1 MRHFLS
7 IFPSEFGQLSR
18 LLICFFV
25 TISHHHMIIFHTHL
39 FPSGF
44 RQLSGLLICYVFC
57 FFYNFIS
64 SHIHISYLS
73 LSIRISSALWIINLL
88 CFFLSSHNHI
98 SHISL
103 SLRISS
109 ALQIMVIERRLRE
122 RSLIVRGSQ
131 GSSWRVTMI
140 ARWAFAS
147 SSTSSSSSS

>member
-1 MRHFLS
+1 
-7 IFPSEFGQLSR
+7 
-18 LLICFFV
+18 
-25 TISHHHMIIFHTHL
+25 MIIFHTYL

-88 CFFLSSHNHI
+88 CFFFYNFISSHNHI
-98 SHISL
+98 SNLSL
-103 SLRISS
+103 SIRISS
-109 ALQIMVIERRLRE
+109 ALRIMVIERRLRE

-140 ARWAFAS
+140 VRWAFAS
-147 SSTSSSSSS
+147 SSTSSSSSP